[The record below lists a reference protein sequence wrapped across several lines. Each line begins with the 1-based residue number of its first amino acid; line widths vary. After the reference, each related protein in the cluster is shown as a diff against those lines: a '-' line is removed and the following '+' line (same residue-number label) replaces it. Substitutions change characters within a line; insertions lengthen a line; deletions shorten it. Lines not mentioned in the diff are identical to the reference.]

1 MFDMLTS
8 GRFRS
13 RPHRVLPPAVGS
25 PARLSFPFFSDF
37 SWTAKM
43 QPLDVSHLPPMT
55 ADETRGAQDR
65 WKNTTFRSVQGEW
78 WQYLAKK
85 VQKVF
90 PDLKLPDFEANSA
103 PSTRFTR
110 PVETKATA

>member
-13 RPHRVLPPAVGS
+13 RPHRVLPPPVGAA
-25 PARLSFPFFSDF
+25 ARLSFPFFFDF
-37 SWTAKM
+37 AWNAKM
-43 QPLDVSHLPPMT
+43 APLDLSHLPPLSEEEQ
-55 ADETRGAQDR
+55 AAAEQR
-65 WKNTTFRSVQGEW
+65 WQRTTFRAVQGEW

-85 VQKVF
+85 VEKVF
-90 PDLKLPDFEANSA
+90 PDLALPDFEANVA

-110 PVETKATA
+110 PVETTVAA